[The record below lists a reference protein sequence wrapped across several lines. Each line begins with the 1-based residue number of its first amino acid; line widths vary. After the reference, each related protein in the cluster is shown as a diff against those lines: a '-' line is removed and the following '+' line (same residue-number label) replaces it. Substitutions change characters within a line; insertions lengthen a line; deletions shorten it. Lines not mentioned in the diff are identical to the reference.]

1 MIICLSGFATSGKD
15 TFYKLLVQNSQT
27 PFIESPYKRVAFADE
42 LKKSAAPYIKS
53 TLGIDIFNCTPEEKE
68 KARPILISLGC
79 WARDNISENYWVDKV
94 LDQVRKNEEQKY
106 DTVITD
112 VRFASEFDR
121 LCDIFGSK
129 NIIGVKIVRT
139 DSEYF
144 PPDKELENQPL
155 VDKFI
160 DYIVE
165 WKTERNLDNLISH
178 IQDFEGWLINL
189 DNYKL

>member
-42 LKKSAAPYIKS
+42 LKKSTAPLIKS
-53 TLGIDIFNCTPEEKE
+53 IYNIDIFNCTPEEKE
-68 KARPILISLGC
+68 RARPILISVGC

-112 VRFASEFDR
+112 VRFSSEFYR
-121 LCDIFGSK
+121 LCDVFGSK
-129 NIIGVKIVRT
+129 NVIGVKIVRA
-139 DSEYF
+139 DSEYI

-155 VDKFI
+155 VDKYI
-160 DYIVE
+160 DYMIE
-165 WKTERNLDNLISH
+165 WETEQNLNNLIPY
-178 IQDFEGWLINL
+178 IREFEGWLADYIR
-189 DNYKL
+189 

>member
-106 DTVITD
+106 DSIICD
-112 VRFASEFDR
+112 WRFKSEILR
-121 LCDIFGSK
+121 LKEVFGQQK
-129 NIIGVKIVRT
+129 VIGVRVIRT
-139 DSEYF
+139 DSDYN
-144 PPDKELENQPL
+144 PPQKELENQPIINKY
-155 VDKFI
+155 V
-160 DYIVE
+160 DYIVN
-165 WKTERNLDNLISH
+165 WKTESNLDNLISH

-189 DNYKL
+189 ENYKI